1 MRTRHVVSIDSPLQQ
16 ASRIR
21 EENPNEFFNEH
32 ELIQIQKVVAALLE
46 HLVLIIA
53 DRGQS

>member
-21 EENPNEFFNEH
+21 EETPYEFFNKH
-32 ELIQIQKVVAALLE
+32 ELIQIQKVVAALLK

-53 DRGQS
+53 DRCQS